1 MFKRLFG
8 IVLFVALLALLFSAG
23 VFAATYEIPHDDEVE
38 QMRQLQSQK
47 YSYSQGIGGEVGRY
61 RSYNAYDSSY
71 DTNALRDDLYFYE
84 VNDANRDSRLRK
96 DINRGFKNL
105 AEKGVWF
112 GHRELCR
119 DWDWMYDTFYLR
131 VDDNHE
137 FFRFVKSCDDDP
149 GFSDW
154 WHNYW
159 EEAYFFNGPDTPP
172 WWMPQDGSRVCWKA
186 KNYAEFLEC
195 RNTFLP
201 HYRVDSPPGYS
212 PGYFNNDGIID
223 YGKDAYKQWADSCAE
238 EMEGGY
244 VSDWCWKRR
253 WWITGNV
260 NN

>member
-8 IVLFVALLALLFSAG
+8 IALFVALLTLLFSVFFSTG
-23 VFAATYEIPHDDEVE
+23 VFAATYEIAHDDEVE
-38 QMRQLQSQK
+38 QVRQLQSQK
-47 YSYSQGIGGEVGRY
+47 YSYSQEMGGY
-61 RSYNAYDSSY
+61 RSYNAYDTSY

-84 VNDANRDSRLRK
+84 VNDANRDSRLRN
-96 DINRGFKNL
+96 DINKGFENL
-105 AEKGVWF
+105 AEKGVWS

-131 VDDNHE
+131 VDDDHE

-154 WHNYW
+154 WYNYW
-159 EEAYFFNGPDTPP
+159 EQGYFFNGPETPS

-201 HYRVDSPPGYS
+201 HYRVDSPPGYFS
-212 PGYFNNDGIID
+212 HDGSID
-223 YGKDAYKQWADSCAE
+223 YGKNAYKQWADTCAE

-253 WWITGNV
+253 WWITGTVSN
-260 NN
+260 